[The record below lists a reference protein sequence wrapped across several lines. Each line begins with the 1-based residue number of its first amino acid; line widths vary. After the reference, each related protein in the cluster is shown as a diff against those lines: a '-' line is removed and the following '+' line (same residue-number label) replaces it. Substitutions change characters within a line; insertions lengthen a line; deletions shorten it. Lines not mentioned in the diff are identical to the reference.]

1 MSIARSVCFMFAIA
15 VCIARVSPAIAEDEV
30 FDNCKVVKVEDR
42 KLFLEKEGQQH
53 SAAVAPD
60 AKITLD
66 GKDIKLGD
74 LKPGTKVKITAH
86 KGDGNVTIL
95 KVEGTTK

>member
-1 MSIARSVCFMFAIA
+1 MSIARFLCFMFAIA
-15 VCIARVSPAIAEDEV
+15 VGMARVSPAIAEEAV
-30 FDNCKVVKVEDR
+30 FDNCKIVKVEDR
-42 KLFLEKEGQQH
+42 KLFLEKQGQQR
-53 SAAVAPD
+53 SVEVAAE

-74 LKPGTKVKITAH
+74 FKPGTKVKITAR